1 MSESYFEDEENCV
14 IDQRK
19 KKKLIKDEAKNG
31 EITCFIDAIIYKA
44 RKGIL
49 IQIFLDVDI

>member
-14 IDQRK
+14 IDQR

-44 RKGIL
+44 MKENRNGI
-49 IQIFLDVDI
+49 